1 MWIAM
6 LPALL
11 FAPIALALLPREPA
25 RTPAAADRMALRDV
39 LAGLAGPLGVVFAV
53 SALGA
58 FAQRVYLT
66 LMPILIAQS
75 GGAEALG
82 AVAVSAYLGAQALG
96 TLFGG
101 VMTDRMDRRRLL
113 IGLTLW
119 SVPANLLTFWL
130 APGSGA
136 ALAAGVGAGF
146 LNMAMMPP
154 VVVMAQEMLP
164 ARAALSAGIVMGL
177 AWAAGSIGMI
187 GVGVLADVIGA
198 RQAALASVPLMLAA
212 TALAAHPALAAYAR
226 GGTRAPGPEL

>member
-1 MWIAM
+1 MWVAM
-6 LPALL
+6 LPALVL
-11 FAPIALALLPREPA
+11 APLALLALPREAVPA
-25 RTPAAADRMALRDV
+25 RTVGERMALGDV
-39 LAGLAGPLGVVFAV
+39 LARFAGPLGVVFAV

-66 LMPILIAQS
+66 LMPIMIAEG
-75 GGAEALG
+75 GGAEATG
-82 AVAVSAYLGAQALG
+82 AIAISVYLGAQALG

-119 SVPANLLTFWL
+119 SIPANLLTFWV

-136 ALAAGVGAGF
+136 ALAAAVAAGF

-164 ARAALSAGIVMGL
+164 ARAATSSGIVMGL
-177 AWAAGSIGMI
+177 AWAAGSVGVI
-187 GVGVLADVIGA
+187 GVGILADVVGP
-198 RQAALASVPLMLAA
+198 RTAALASVPLLFAA
-212 TALAAHPALAAYAR
+212 TALAAHPALAAHAR
-226 GGTRAPGPEL
+226 HPEREQR